1 MGLTMAIPVTSV
13 LFLAWAVFKSENL
26 FNNEKGLMSPGFSE
40 WLHERMEAG
49 EDKEEPF

>member
-1 MGLTMAIPVTSV
+1 
-13 LFLAWAVFKSENL
+13 
-26 FNNEKGLMSPGFSE
+26 LMSPGFSE